1 MSYCC
6 CCFCHFNPRSLTGAT
21 KAHAY
26 LRDVLDF
33 PDYYGENLDALHD
46 CLGDISEP
54 TLIKIPKDIA
64 EGKRLG
70 NFGIRLVKVLRLAAE
85 ENSALQLRII

>member
-1 MSYCC
+1 MMREITLDVKKMTS
-6 CCFCHFNPRSLTGAT
+6 PA

-70 NFGIRLVKVLRLAAE
+70 NFGIRLVKVLRVAAE